1 MSIDAGDALVR
12 SLHEHNPWWEDGV
25 EAFSLPAREKSDFYP
40 LARPD
45 ESGSRVEDNQLLA
58 IVGRR
63 GVGKT
68 TLLHQFIRNQI
79 EAGVDPERFL
89 YLPFDADPLYQL
101 QSDEQLQRVVR
112 YYESRIL
119 GRIESDEPHFIVID
133 DINQIEHPNKP
144 TIESWGT
151 AVDDMLADT
160 PGRHL
165 LVTASAGLQIE
176 RVIES
181 TAIPDEEYDIQP
193 ILPEKFRDYLFSL
206 YPDLEQEDTRVSPT
220 SLRKGEGSLPTAMET
235 GNIDPLIENLQSKY
249 DRVEDVERRIQSQ
262 VVEFLAMGGTLSYD
276 LDGATASA
284 SELTPSDYTRLRN
297 DVRNALYQ
305 EVPGFE
311 SIQTIADLERLC
323 ALAARNGGAEPFRYQ
338 ELVELFD
345 VDRRTIADSYLP
357 ALAELYLLTG
367 ITEYDNSRPRSVR
380 LYLRDT
386 GLVTALAD
394 GTASAVRNDF
404 DREAALARV
413 AAFDHTMRFAY
424 GMNVAVGDDDA
435 QNPSVEY
442 WRGRDG
448 EVDFVFEIDGTPV
461 PIGLAYQSGQQEE
474 TVAALREFKTE
485 YDAPVGFLLAGNT
498 VKSQEPIEER
508 GEGIIQLP
516 YWLYLLLC

>member
-45 ESGSRVEDNQLLA
+45 ESGSRVEDNRLLA

-133 DINQIEHPNKP
+133 DISQIEHSNKP
-144 TIESWGT
+144 TIDSWGT

-206 YPDLEQEDTRVSPT
+206 YPDL
-220 SLRKGEGSLPTAMET
+220 
-235 GNIDPLIENLQSKY
+235 
-249 DRVEDVERRIQSQ
+249 
-262 VVEFLAMGGTLSYD
+262 
-276 LDGATASA
+276 
-284 SELTPSDYTRLRN
+284 
-297 DVRNALYQ
+297 
-305 EVPGFE
+305 
-311 SIQTIADLERLC
+311 
-323 ALAARNGGAEPFRYQ
+323 
-338 ELVELFD
+338 
-345 VDRRTIADSYLP
+345 
-357 ALAELYLLTG
+357 
-367 ITEYDNSRPRSVR
+367 
-380 LYLRDT
+380 
-386 GLVTALAD
+386 
-394 GTASAVRNDF
+394 
-404 DREAALARV
+404 
-413 AAFDHTMRFAY
+413 
-424 GMNVAVGDDDA
+424 
-435 QNPSVEY
+435 
-442 WRGRDG
+442 
-448 EVDFVFEIDGTPV
+448 
-461 PIGLAYQSGQQEE
+461 
-474 TVAALREFKTE
+474 
-485 YDAPVGFLLAGNT
+485 
-498 VKSQEPIEER
+498 
-508 GEGIIQLP
+508 
-516 YWLYLLLC
+516 